1 MPFSGRVCL
10 QHFRHVA
17 TVRETGTGI
26 RDRNERYRFG
36 GVHRPCRTL
45 GRPVEWIADPLGWI
59 ATRPDVT
66 VVLLIMTVFLT
77 GLLGM
82 HPMISVVLLAE
93 VVIRIGVDGLSPL
106 APGLALAGGWSS
118 IICMRLAIT
127 AVVYA
132 SSIVRERPLTIGLRW
147 NGLFGLVSIL
157 LIALI
162 VVGRPALMS

>member
-1 MPFSGRVCL
+1 M
-10 QHFRHVA
+10 
-17 TVRETGTGI
+17 
-26 RDRNERYRFG
+26 
-36 GVHRPCRTL
+36 
-45 GRPVEWIADPLGWI
+45 
-59 ATRPDVT
+59 T

-77 GLLGM
+77 GLLGI

-106 APGLALAGGWSS
+106 APGLALAGGSS

>member
-1 MPFSGRVCL
+1 M
-10 QHFRHVA
+10 
-17 TVRETGTGI
+17 
-26 RDRNERYRFG
+26 
-36 GVHRPCRTL
+36 
-45 GRPVEWIADPLGWI
+45 
-59 ATRPDVT
+59 T

>member
-1 MPFSGRVCL
+1 M
-10 QHFRHVA
+10 

-45 GRPVEWIADPLGWI
+45 GRPVEWIAAPLGWI